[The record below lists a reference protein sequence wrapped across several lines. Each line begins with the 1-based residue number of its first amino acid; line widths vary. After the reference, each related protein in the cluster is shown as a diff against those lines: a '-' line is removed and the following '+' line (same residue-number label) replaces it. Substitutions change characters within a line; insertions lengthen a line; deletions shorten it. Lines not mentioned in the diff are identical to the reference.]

1 MYTLVAPI
9 PAAIIGLLAI
19 VATWEPRRPGVHRVV
34 TTPQPDRTDPVD
46 AVDVVH
52 LADRI
57 VADRNPPDL
66 RRTPALAWSHD
77 PALGLPRH
85 W

>member
-19 VATWEPRRPGVHRVV
+19 VATWEPRRPGVDPIA
-34 TTPQPDRTDPVD
+34 TTPQPDRVPRPT
-46 AVDVVH
+46 
-52 LADRI
+52 
-57 VADRNPPDL
+57 VADRNPPDP

-77 PALGLPRH
+77 PALGRPHL